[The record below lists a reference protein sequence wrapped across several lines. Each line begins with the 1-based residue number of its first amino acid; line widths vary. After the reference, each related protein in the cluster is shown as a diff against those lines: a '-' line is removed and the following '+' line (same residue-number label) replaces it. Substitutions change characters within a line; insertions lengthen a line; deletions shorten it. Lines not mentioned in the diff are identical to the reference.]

1 MLQSTAVRPFSDELV
16 GCLVDFVV
24 GCEKERQKDLE
35 VTAIR
40 QGSAVGGSTFPRQA
54 RQPHQLSP
62 IPHTDQT
69 RPQTT
74 NHHRPEYHQF
84 SQHFPHQLRYLLL
97 GTPESLPNPTALCAD
112 SAPGTPDMAVRRNL
126 HLTLPPLRFRSS
138 EDILG
143 QHII

>member
-69 RPQTT
+69 RPDHRPQTT
-74 NHHRPEYHQF
+74 TDQNI
-84 SQHFPHQLRYLLL
+84 
-97 GTPESLPNPTALCAD
+97 T
-112 SAPGTPDMAVRRNL
+112 
-126 HLTLPPLRFRSS
+126 SS
-138 EDILG
+138 PSIS
-143 QHII
+143 HIS